1 MESITI
7 AVDDDLAENSF
18 PHSENN
24 SKAFARSSSTA
35 SDPQAQYNSDL
46 ALARALQQQEQLHA
60 FISQHGYHP
69 DAPPT
74 ASAEQPPLEPEPEQ
88 EEDEYV
94 PSFTSSP
101 LVAGLCDRTA
111 SSHIC

>member
-1 MESITI
+1 MESVTV
-7 AVDDDLAENSF
+7 AVDDDLAEASF

-24 SKAFARSSSTA
+24 SKAFASSSDSA

-69 DAPPT
+69 DAPP
-74 ASAEQPPLEPEPEQ
+74 ASSGEQPPPEPE
-88 EEDEYV
+88 EEDDEYA
-94 PSFTSSP
+94 PTH
-101 LVAGLCDRTA
+101 AYRRTA
-111 SSHIC
+111 RCCQLRVAV